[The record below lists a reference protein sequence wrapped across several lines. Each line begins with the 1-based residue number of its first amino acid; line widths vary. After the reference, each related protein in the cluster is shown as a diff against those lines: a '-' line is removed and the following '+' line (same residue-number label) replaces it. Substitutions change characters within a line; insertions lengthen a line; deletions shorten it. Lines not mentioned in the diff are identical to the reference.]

1 MSAFPTSFSRAPTN
15 LQIMQNLRNINS
27 TNSALGRINQ
37 QLSSGLDLLRPSDDP
52 VRSAAV
58 ATLDARIEATG
69 QILKNLNFAGST
81 SGTLDQALSD
91 AKSLIDEAMSI
102 ASGQINSDP
111 ETRESQAVIIDSLI
125 DSLYSI
131 VNQDSLVGH
140 IFGGS
145 SPGRQPV
152 IFDRGA
158 YRFVGEI
165 GSLTAALGSAS
176 DVPLTLGAGAALG
189 ELSDRIEG
197 VVNLDPGLTPDTL
210 LSDLNGATDSGVDL
224 GVLQFSFSGGPA
236 GSVDLSGAKTV
247 GDVVDSLNSAI
258 QQYEVDNSV
267 SVLGAGGVSIN
278 GNGLA
283 VDVPAGSLTFTDV
296 TGASVGESLGLA
308 FSTPTAFN
316 AGNSQGADL
325 DPRLT
330 WTTPVS
336 ALDGLGGTPLGS
348 IVVTN
353 NGSRRT
359 LDLSG
364 AQTLADIRSIIES
377 GDSGVR
383 VVIDDSGQ
391 SINVVT
397 ESAGTA
403 AHALSISQV
412 AGDNTAELLGIRT
425 LASYTPVSAFND
437 GRGVE
442 VVSGRTD
449 PITGLVDPALNT
461 DFTITLGD
469 GFEISIDLSPSDLAT
484 VGTLVTAINGQ
495 ADAQLL
501 AAGRPVTDFEAGVS
515 AGDNGIEF
523 LQGAGAALSGGLSV
537 RPMNNSTAAEQLGLM
552 DAKNLS
558 SNTGIRSEDRARI
571 RVDNLFSHLL
581 DLSEALKADDTF
593 GIEVAAERL
602 GLSQDRL
609 IQARSRVGGYTQR
622 LDNEV
627 RRQED
632 RIVFD
637 EAVRS
642 QLRDLDYAAASTEF
656 ARLQLQLQAGL
667 SVAAQTQQL
676 TLLDFLR

>member
-1 MSAFPTSFSRAPTN
+1 MSAFPTSFSRSPTN
-15 LQIMQNLRNINS
+15 LLTMQNLRNINS
-27 TNSALGRINQ
+27 TNSAMGRLNQ
-37 QLSSGLDLLRPSDDP
+37 QLASGLDLLRPSDDP

-58 ATLDARIEATG
+58 STLDARIEATG

-145 SPGRQPV
+145 APGRQPV
-152 IFDRGA
+152 VFDRGA

-189 ELSDRIEG
+189 ELSERIEG
-197 VVNLDPGLTPDTL
+197 VVNLDPGLTPDTR

-224 GVLQFSFSGGPA
+224 GILEFSFSGGPTA
-236 GSVDLSGAKTV
+236 SVDLSGAQTV
-247 GDVVDSLNSAI
+247 GDVVDALNSAI
-258 QQYEVDNSV
+258 QRYETDNTL
-267 SVLGAGGVSIN
+267 SVLGPGGVSIN
-278 GNGLA
+278 GNGLS
-283 VDVPAGSLTFTDV
+283 VDVPAGSLTFSDV
-296 TGASVGESLGLA
+296 TGASVGASLGLA

-325 DPRLT
+325 DARLT

-336 ALDGLGGTPLGS
+336 AMAGLGGTPLGS

-383 VVIDDSGQ
+383 VVIDESGQ

-397 ESAGTA
+397 ESAGTS

-425 LASYTPVSAFND
+425 LASYTRISDFND
-437 GRGVE
+437 GRGVD

-449 PITGLVDPALNT
+449 PTTGLVDPALNT
-461 DFTITLGD
+461 DFQITLGD
-469 GFEISIDLSPSDLAT
+469 GFVIDIDLSPSDLAT

-495 ADAQLL
+495 ADAQLT
-501 AAGRPVTDFEAGVS
+501 AAGRPTTDFDANVS
-515 AGDNGIEF
+515 ATDNGLEF
-523 LQGAGAALSGGLSV
+523 RQSAALALAGGVSV

-558 SNTGIRSEDRARI
+558 GNAGIRSEDRARI

-593 GIEVAAERL
+593 GIELAAERL

-622 LDNEV
+622 LDSEV

-642 QLRDLDYAAASTEF
+642 QLRDLDYASASTEF